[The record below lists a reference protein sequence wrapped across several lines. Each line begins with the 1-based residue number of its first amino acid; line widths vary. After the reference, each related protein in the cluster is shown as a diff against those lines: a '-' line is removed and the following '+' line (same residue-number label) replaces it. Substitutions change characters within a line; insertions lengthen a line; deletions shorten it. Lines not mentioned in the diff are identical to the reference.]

1 VSCPG
6 VRVFFRVFPGRLYVR
21 CVDPRIALEHV
32 LGLAARLNRESPFE
46 GGAGELCGKLALLSA
61 ARGLALFAVDMG
73 AAEAELL
80 GAYGIGLEYVR
91 RFPPRERRALAQLP
105 GDLRE
110 ALRRLETVTVQG
122 IADDPRTLSLTS
134 VARQGMF
141 DVTVAIPVLLERN
154 VQGVLHAFY
163 GGTPPAVPLDLL
175 VRVAPLL
182 ADAIGRERL
191 RVALAGAGRG
201 TDPGDE
207 PLGLYSR
214 TQIERLLR
222 HAHAA
227 ADRYEGQYSVIVYA
241 VDHPDRLTMRYG
253 TALVEQAVSQLAACV
268 AEESRGSDQAGRLG
282 EASVLVVMPQTLER
296 GAFSQ
301 CERTLVRFGRRVFR
315 HGDARLQLSASAG
328 VSCFPEN
335 GALDPQATV
344 RSAEVAMQAAIGE
357 TGQRIIAIAARG
369 AAAPGA

>member
-1 VSCPG
+1 MYLRP
-6 VRVFFRVFPGRLYVR
+6 
-21 CVDPRIALEHV
+21 VDPRTALEHV

-61 ARGLALFAVDMG
+61 ARGLALFSVEMG

-80 GAYGIGLEYVR
+80 GAYGLGLEYVR

-110 ALRRLETVTVQG
+110 ALRRLEPVVVQG
-122 IADDPRTLSLTS
+122 LADDPRTLSLTS
-134 VARQGMF
+134 VARQGLF
-141 DVTVAIPVLLERN
+141 DVTVSIPVLLERN

-163 GGTPPAVPLDLL
+163 AGAPPAGPVELL
-175 VRVAPLL
+175 GRLTPLL
-182 ADAIGRERL
+182 SDAIARDRL
-191 RVALAGAGRG
+191 RTALAGAGRG
-201 TDPGDE
+201 GADLADE

-214 TQIERLLR
+214 AQIERLLR

-227 ADRYEGQYSVIVYA
+227 ADRYDGIYSVIVYA
-241 VDHPDRLTMRYG
+241 LDHPDRLTLRYG
-253 TALVEQAVSQLAACV
+253 TALVDEAVSQLAACV

-335 GALDPQATV
+335 GALDAQATV
-344 RSAEVAMQAAIGE
+344 RSAEAAMRGALGE